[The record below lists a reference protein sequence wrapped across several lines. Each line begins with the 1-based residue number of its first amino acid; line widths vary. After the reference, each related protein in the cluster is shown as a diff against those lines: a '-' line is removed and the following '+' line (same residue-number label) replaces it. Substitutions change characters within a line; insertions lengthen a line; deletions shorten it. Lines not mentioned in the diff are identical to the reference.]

1 MTTPGQEH
9 RGALHGEDVRHGE
22 APFEGGRV
30 RLSLRVE
37 AATRTVLAAAWE
49 ASVEASGD
57 AGHPLAAC
65 LESLCQNAVG
75 MAVDV

>member
-1 MTTPGQEH
+1 M
-9 RGALHGEDVRHGE
+9 RHGE

-30 RLSLRVE
+30 RLSLRVDAGTRRIQE
-37 AATRTVLAAAWE
+37 AVWE
-49 ASVEASGD
+49 APEAVD

-75 MAVDV
+75 IGVDVFLRFDDFHLRAGCPE